1 MVNSENSLGNQ
12 TQNGS
17 NNENKETSAG
27 NTTETVFNENKSN
40 VMEEVNLNP
49 SEDAQQQGA
58 NVAAPEAD
66 STEQAV
72 ETASDSSDLVS
83 SEGNEAPVKEL
94 VAPVL
99 PASTKERQE
108 EFTKA
113 ITEEAMMEKL
123 KAEGYID
130 ENGNPT
136 ERLNEKLKKLKKLSD
151 RGCREPMVK
160 YLYLASEL
168 KAAGYKF
175 CFDKENREI
184 NNNHVDELLDR
195 IKDDK
200 SKRFMETLKVCE
212 VRLALEQG
220 RKVFDVDGNEITLDT
235 PDLEK
240 HVLIL
245 DGQHRWIVILENPG
259 YDIWTDFVETENI
272 GAYIDN
278 LNNSSKKWDGDDV
291 KHSLRMHYFGQVP
304 VLEEI
309 NEFKEHF
316 GVSEKYAEIM
326 LTRKKEQFRLNVMKQ
341 IQAGTKVFDANKFK
355 VDDQFIDTAWD
366 IMYAIIHQF
375 DKERKVRKI
384 EFIESLYNVYEELVD
399 AEKDSFDMNIKIFLT
414 TMGGIVKDE
423 ILQRIAKNDTQQLN
437 SYVRKQY
444 DTMLKEQG
452 EKLTELGIKATEIIA
467 RKKDEIEKVEGK
479 VSRRF
484 KRLKS
489 GSPADILKNREAER
503 VEAKKKEEAK
513 AQKSRG
519 TTPKATSTA
528 KAAKVTKAT
537 NTSKASEKK

>member
-1 MVNSENSLGNQ
+1 MKELNESLGNQ

-17 NNENKETSAG
+17 NENNQFPAD
-27 NTTETVFNENKSN
+27 NTTGTMFNETNST
-40 VMEEVNLNP
+40 MEQNLNP

-240 HVLIL
+240 YVLIL
-245 DGQHRWIVILENPG
+245 DGQHRWIVILENPD
-259 YDIWTDFVETENI
+259 YDIWVDFVETEDV

-291 KHSLRMHYFGQVP
+291 KHSLRMHYSGKVP
-304 VLEEI
+304 VLDVI
-309 NEFKEHF
+309 NEFKVYF

-341 IQAGTKVFDANKFK
+341 IQAGTKVFDADKFK
-355 VDDQFIDTAWD
+355 VDDQFIDTGWD

-384 EFIESLYNVYEELVD
+384 EFIESLYNVYEELLD
-399 AEKDSFDMNIKIFLT
+399 DEKDSFDMNIKIFLT
-414 TMGGIVKDE
+414 TMDGIVKDE
-423 ILQRIAKNDTQQLN
+423 ILQRISSKNTQPLN

-444 DTMLKEQG
+444 DTMLKEQS
-452 EKLTELGIKATEIIA
+452 EKLAELGIKATEIIA
-467 RKKDEIEKVEGK
+467 RKKAEIENTDGK

-489 GSPADILKNREAER
+489 GSPAEILKNREAER
-503 VEAKKKEEAK
+503 VEAKIKEEAK
-513 AQKSRG
+513 PQKSRG
-519 TTPKATSTA
+519 TTPKVTSTA
-528 KAAKVTKAT
+528 KATKATKAT
-537 NTSKASEKK
+537 NTSKANEKK